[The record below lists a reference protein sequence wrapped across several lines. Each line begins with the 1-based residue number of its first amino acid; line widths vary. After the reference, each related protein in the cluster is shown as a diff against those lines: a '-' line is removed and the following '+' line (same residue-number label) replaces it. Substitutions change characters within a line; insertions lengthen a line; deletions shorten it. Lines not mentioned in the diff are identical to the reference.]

1 MDNQLTQGHSAINLF
16 SYTRPTP
23 KISPDGAEEIWL
35 EKTFLTTEDAFPTVL
50 RRSEVVDV
58 SPVEISPIETALE
71 EVQQRSR
78 ELEALN
84 LRYSALAKTGQIVST
99 NPLAMSLNAA
109 VDTPL
114 ETGVTSFRQ
123 SFLTGD
129 YVTRYPDRAE
139 QIEKLRIAIDEQV
152 SLSLSS

>member
-1 MDNQLTQGHSAINLF
+1 M
-16 SYTRPTP
+16 
-23 KISPDGAEEIWL
+23 
-35 EKTFLTTEDAFPTVL
+35 
-50 RRSEVVDV
+50 
-58 SPVEISPIETALE
+58 EISPIETALE

-139 QIEKLRIAIDEQV
+139 QIEKLRVAIDEQV